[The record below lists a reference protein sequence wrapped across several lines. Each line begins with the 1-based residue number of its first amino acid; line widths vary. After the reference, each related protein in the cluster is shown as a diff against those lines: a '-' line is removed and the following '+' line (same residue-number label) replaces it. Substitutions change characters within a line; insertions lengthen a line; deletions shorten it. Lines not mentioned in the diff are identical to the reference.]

1 MSIRVRATKKGYFG
15 YTLHDVGSV
24 FEIPDKSCLGSWMEI
39 ISDPKP
45 KSEESKKEESFDDD
59 FLN

>member
-1 MSIRVRATKKGYFG
+1 MSIKVEATKKGYFG

-24 FEIPDKSCLGSWMEI
+24 FEIPDESCLGSWMKI
-39 ISDPKP
+39 IPDPEQTP
-45 KSEESKKEESFDDD
+45 KKEESFDDD